1 MNTIAASPSRA
12 QFARSGFGL
21 SELFR
26 REPYFAAIASLMVI
40 AMAPTLFAMA
50 VDPRQFQGIDI
61 WEKPLKFQV
70 ALAVYLGTLALF
82 AGWLPKGMTGRLTYR
97 IFSGVVCA
105 AVIAEMV
112 WIGGAAAN
120 GIGSHFNVAD
130 PVMGALYGLM
140 GVLAVTLTSAS
151 LVYGIAFLRDRNSAL
166 DPGVPPVAGAGSGA
180 HIRHDPRHG
189 RLHEFGGGPLGG
201 RQCIRRGGNCPHG
214 LGARWRRFARGAL
227 LLDPCAAFH
236 SGGRFRCGIDAQAGC
251 GQSDGV
257 DRKYRLRRL
266 HGLHFPAGDCGP
278 AISFFP
284 LNAALTI
291 R

>member
-166 DPGVPPVAGAGSGA
+166 DPAFRLSLGLGLVLTFVMTLVTAGYMSSAAG
-180 HIRHDPRHG
+180 HWV
-189 RLHEFGGGPLGG
+189 
-201 RQCIRRGGNCPHG
+201 GGNASDAEAIALMG
-214 LGARWRRFARGAL
+214 WARDGGDLRVAHFFSTHAL
-227 LLDPCAAFH
+227 HFIPAAGFVAASTLRPDAAKATVWIASIAYAAFTAFTFLQAIA
-236 SGGRFRCGIDAQAGC
+236 GRPF
-251 GQSDGV
+251 
-257 DRKYRLRRL
+257 L
-266 HGLHFPAGDCGP
+266 
-278 AISFFP
+278 SF
-284 LNAALTI
+284 L
-291 R
+291 